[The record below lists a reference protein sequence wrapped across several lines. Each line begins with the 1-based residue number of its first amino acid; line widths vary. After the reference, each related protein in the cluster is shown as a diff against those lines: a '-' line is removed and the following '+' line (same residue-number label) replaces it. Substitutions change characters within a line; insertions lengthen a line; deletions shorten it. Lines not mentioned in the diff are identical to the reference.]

1 MPKLPQFDPP
11 AYQNDF
17 RPGEE
22 EKEKAF
28 RVRWSDNINRFTEQ
42 TLQNDPWSSVN
53 QPPLTQY
60 YNPLNTDIPTGTRG
74 AAIQWTAFPNRI
86 LIQYTNVGQ
95 RTQWQ
100 YADEGP
106 PASDNYRPFGPRGW
120 QDEYCEWSVT
130 HNAEGKITR
139 VMFTCE
145 NREYWY
151 TLWDIDP
158 NVVLRLYQ
166 ELVGSQVKLE
176 DLYLRNNCGDPVID
190 PATGRPAYDDRNPWN
205 STTTDGAVHLI
216 SNPNALSAEI
226 FLAGQATILRRD
238 VAGNAITDKNQL
250 INCSKYGTPN
260 RNSDPT
266 IGAEVN
272 ALVRGTGVPGSG
284 VRISLENPV
293 GLYIQEPSFDT
304 YQLPLNAPSDAKPS
318 DYWKIIRGRKR
329 QDGEEIDYILHAVY
343 EVPQELGFTVSDI
356 AINGFNIDYGAQIA
370 QTFQIALAG
379 LPLPQVTT
387 DALICADEP
396 KPLPRVYYLRES
408 EVLSVAERSGL
419 NMQIEPGTTVQN
431 VVLEAINC
439 DRNTT
444 IEFVGEPGIT
454 VEITGFEEKDKTQF
468 FTLTIT
474 VASDAPLGN
483 RSVLLKNLN
492 PDATPTLLNL
502 LKNSDPANPVNLDD
516 IDLESFYY
524 GGPAIFGLLTVVAPG
539 TLNRTKAPAVA
550 AMAEVSPVKKA
561 APNTTVFASVG
572 LPTRRYYESALV

>member
-1 MPKLPQFDPP
+1 MPKLTQFDPP
-11 AYQNDF
+11 ANQNDF
-17 RPGEE
+17 LPGEE

-28 RVRWSDNINRFTEQ
+28 RDRWSDNINRFTEQ
-42 TLQNDPWSSVN
+42 TLLNDPWNSVN
-53 QPPLTQY
+53 QPPLSQY
-60 YNPLNTDIPTGTRG
+60 YNPLNTDIPAGTKG
-74 AAIQWTAFPNRI
+74 AAIKWTAFPNRI
-86 LIQYTNVGQ
+86 LKKYENVGQ
-95 RTQWQ
+95 PTQWK

-106 PASDNYRPFGPRGW
+106 PASDNYGPRGPRGW

-130 HNAEGKITR
+130 RNAEGKITK
-139 VMFTCE
+139 VMFTSE

-176 DLYLRNNCGDPVID
+176 DLYLRDNKDNLVVD
-190 PATGRPAYDDRNPWN
+190 PATGRPAYNDKNQWN
-205 STTTDGAVHLI
+205 CETTKGAVHLI
-216 SNPNALSAEI
+216 SNPNSLSAEI
-226 FLAGQATILRRD
+226 FLAGQATILRRNPE
-238 VAGNAITDKNQL
+238 GNAITDKNQL
-250 INCSKYGTPN
+250 INCSKYGTLN

-272 ALVRGTGVPGSG
+272 ALVRGTGAPGSG

-304 YQLPLNAPSDAKPS
+304 YQLPLSAPSDAKPS

-370 QTFQIALAG
+370 QTFQIALTG
-379 LPLPQVTT
+379 LPLPQVTV
-387 DALICADEP
+387 DALICAGEP
-396 KPLPRVYYLRES
+396 KPLPRAYNLRES
-408 EVLSVAERSGL
+408 EVFSVAERSGL

-431 VVLEAINC
+431 VLLEAINC
-439 DRNTT
+439 DHNTT

-454 VEITGFEEKDKTQF
+454 FERTGFEEKDKMQF

-474 VASDAPLGN
+474 AASDAPLGN
-483 RSVLLKNLN
+483 RSVRLKNL
-492 PDATPTLLNL
+492 D
-502 LKNSDPANPVNLDD
+502 K
-516 IDLESFYY
+516 IDLNDYY
-524 GGPAIFGLLTVVAPG
+524 GVPAVFGLLRVVSLG
-539 TLNRTKAPAVA
+539 TLSRTTVPTIA
-550 AMAEVSPVKKA
+550 AMVEVSPVEMA
-561 APNTTVFASVG
+561 VQSITVSAPVE
-572 LPTRRYYESALV
+572 LRTRRYSQ

>member
-1 MPKLPQFDPP
+1 MPKLTQFDPP
-11 AYQNDF
+11 ANQNDF
-17 RPGEE
+17 LPGEE

-28 RVRWSDNINRFTEQ
+28 RERWSDNINRFTEQ
-42 TLQNDPWSSVN
+42 ALLNDPWDSVN

-60 YNPLNTDIPTGTRG
+60 YNPLNTDIPAGTKG
-74 AAIQWTAFPNRI
+74 TVIDWTAFPNRI
-86 LIQYTNVGQ
+86 LKKYPSVGQ
-95 RTQWQ
+95 RTQWK

-106 PASDNYRPFGPRGW
+106 PDSNYIPPGPRGW

-130 HNAEGKITR
+130 RNAEGKITK

-176 DLYLRNNCGDPVID
+176 DLYLRDDKGNLVVD
-190 PATGRPAYDDRNPWN
+190 PATGRPAYNDKNQWN
-205 STTTDGAVHLI
+205 CNTTKGAVHLI
-216 SNPNALSAEI
+216 SNPNSLSAEI

-238 VAGNAITDKNQL
+238 VKGNAITDTNDL
-250 INCSKYGTPN
+250 INCSKYGTIN
-260 RNSDPT
+260 RNSDPK
-266 IGAEVN
+266 IGAEAN
-272 ALVRGTGVPGSG
+272 ALVRGTGTPGSG
-284 VRISLENPV
+284 KRISLENPV
-293 GLYIQEPSFDT
+293 GLYIQEPSFGT
-304 YQLPLNAPSDAKPS
+304 YELPSSAPSDAKPS
-318 DYWKIIRGRKR
+318 DYWKIIRGHKR

-356 AINGFNIDYGAQIA
+356 AINGFNIDYGAQIT

-379 LPLPQVTT
+379 LPLPQVTV
-387 DALICADEP
+387 DALICADDP
-396 KPLPRVYYLRES
+396 KPLPRAYFLRER

-454 VEITGFEEKDKTQF
+454 VEITGVEEKDKTQF

-474 VASDAPLGN
+474 AASDAPLGN
-483 RSVLLKNLN
+483 RSVLLKNLD
-492 PDATPTLLNL
+492 PDALPTLLNFLKL
-502 LKNSDPANPVNLDD
+502 LKNPDPKNP
-516 IDLESFYY
+516 IDLDQIDLNKYYY
-524 GGPAIFGLLTVVAPG
+524 GGPAVFGLLTVVSPG
-539 TLNRTKAPAVA
+539 TLSRTTVPTIA
-550 AMAEVSPVKKA
+550 AITEVSPVEKA
-561 APNTTVFASVG
+561 VQSITVSASVE
-572 LPTRRYYESALV
+572 LPIRRYSQ

>member
-17 RPGEE
+17 QCQEQAQ
-22 EKEKAF
+22 EKAF
-28 RVRWSDNINRFTEQ
+28 RDRWSDNINRFTEQ

-60 YNPLNTDIPTGTRG
+60 YNPLNTDIPAGTKG

-86 LIQYTNVGQ
+86 LIQYPNVGQ
-95 RTQWQ
+95 PTQWK

-106 PASDNYRPFGPRGW
+106 PASDNYRPSGPRGW

-130 HNAEGKITR
+130 RNPEGQITK

-176 DLYLRNNCGDPVID
+176 DLYLRDDKGNLVVD
-190 PATGRPAYDDRNPWN
+190 PATGRPAYNDLNPWN
-205 STTTDGAVHLI
+205 STTTEGAVHLI

-226 FLAGQATILRRD
+226 FLAGQATVLRKD
-238 VAGNAITDKNQL
+238 ATGNPITDKNQL
-250 INCSKYGTPN
+250 INCSKYGTSN

-304 YQLPLNAPSDAKPS
+304 YQLPLSAPSDAQPS
-318 DYWKIIRGRKR
+318 DYWKIVRGHQR
-329 QDGEEIDYILHAVY
+329 QDGEEIDHILHAVY

-356 AINGFNIDYGAQIA
+356 AINGFNIEYGAQIA

-379 LPLPQVTT
+379 LPLPQVMT
-387 DALICADEP
+387 DGLICADQP
-396 KPLPRVYYLRES
+396 RLLPRAYYLRES
-408 EVLSVAERSGL
+408 EMLSVAERSGL

-431 VVLEAINC
+431 VILEAINC

-444 IEFVGEPGIT
+444 IEFVAEPGIT
-454 VEITGFEEKDKTQF
+454 FEITGFEEKDKTQF
-468 FTLTIT
+468 FTLKIT
-474 VASDAPLGN
+474 AASDAPLGN
-483 RSVLLKNLN
+483 RSVLLKNLD
-492 PDATPTLLNL
+492 PDALPTFLNL
-502 LKNSDPANPVNLDD
+502 LKSLKNPDPKNP
-516 IDLESFYY
+516 IDLTQIDLNEYY
-524 GGPAIFGLLTVVAPG
+524 YRGPAVFGLLTVVSPG
-539 TLNRTKAPAVA
+539 TLSRTTVPTVA
-550 AMAEVSPVKKA
+550 AMTEFSPVEMA
-561 APNTTVFASVG
+561 VQSVTVSRSVE
-572 LPTRRYYESALV
+572 LRTRR